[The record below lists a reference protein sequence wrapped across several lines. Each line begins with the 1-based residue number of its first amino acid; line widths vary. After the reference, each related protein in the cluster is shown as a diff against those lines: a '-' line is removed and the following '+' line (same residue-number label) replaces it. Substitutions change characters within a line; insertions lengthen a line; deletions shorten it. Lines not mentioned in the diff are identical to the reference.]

1 MNGNVVNGMKL
12 IEILKN
18 GKVNISCELF
28 PPKEGASLDKAELI
42 VAQTAALHPAFISVT
57 YGAGGGRRQHT
68 IEMADAVQNKNHTT
82 ALAHLTCVM
91 SSRESIRENVELLK
105 NAGIENILALR
116 GDPPVGDPAVQIG
129 EYRHANELIEEI
141 RRMGDF
147 CIGGACYPEGHT
159 EAESIERDTDYLK
172 VKQDA
177 GCEFFTTQMFFDN
190 NILYHFLYRLLRK
203 GIDVPV
209 VAGVMP
215 VTNAKQ
221 LQRIRSLSGT
231 LLPRRFRAIVERFA
245 DNPQAMQQAGIAYAT
260 EQIIDLVANGVNNIH
275 IYTMNKPEIA
285 GKIMEN
291 LSDIR
296 ACGGGKE
303 LS

>member
-1 MNGNVVNGMKL
+1 MKL
-12 IEILKN
+12 IDILKN

-28 PPKEGASLDKAELI
+28 PPKEGSALDEAETV
-42 VAQTAALHPAFISVT
+42 VAQTAALRPAFISVT

-91 SSRESIRENVELLK
+91 SNKQSIRENVELLK
-105 NAGIENILALR
+105 KAGIENILALR
-116 GDPPVGDPAVQIG
+116 GDLPAGVSPDQIG
-129 EYRHANELIEEI
+129 DYRHASELIMEI
-141 RRMGDF
+141 RGMGDF
-147 CIGGACYPEGHT
+147 CIGGACYPYGHP

-172 VKQDA
+172 IKQEA

-190 NILYHFLYRLLRK
+190 NILYHFLYRLLKK

-209 VAGVMP
+209 IAGIMP

-221 LQRIRSLSGT
+221 IQRICSLSGT
-231 LLPRRFRAIVERFA
+231 LLPRRFQAIVERFA
-245 DNPQAMQQAGIAYAT
+245 DNPAAMQQAGIAYAT
-260 EQIIDLVANGVNNIH
+260 EQIIDLIANGINNIH
-275 IYTMNKPEIA
+275 IYTMNRPNIA
-285 GKIMEN
+285 GKILEN

-296 ACGGGKE
+296 ARGGKE

>member
-1 MNGNVVNGMKL
+1 MNGMKL

-18 GKVNISCELF
+18 GQVNISCELF
-28 PPKEGASLDKAELI
+28 PPKEGSSLDKAELI

-57 YGAGGGRRQHT
+57 YGAGGSRRQHT
-68 IEMADAVQNKNHTT
+68 IEMANAVQNKNHTT

-91 SSRESIRENVELLK
+91 SSRESIRENVELLR

-116 GDPPVGDPAVQIG
+116 GDTPAGVPVDQIG

-172 VKQDA
+172 IKQDA

-203 GIDVPV
+203 GINVPV
-209 VAGVMP
+209 VAGIMP

-245 DNPQAMQQAGIAYAT
+245 DSPQAMQQAGIAYAT
-260 EQIIDLVANGVNNIH
+260 QCVTAAVESGAVRVNERVWNCH
-275 IYTMNKPEIA
+275 
-285 GKIMEN
+285 
-291 LSDIR
+291 
-296 ACGGGKE
+296 
-303 LS
+303 